1 MKGTKERKQVT
12 SAEEEKIKAALRS
25 DIRSAA
31 AEAGDWQEIAESAYE
46 SGAHVRR
53 STLSFVLPAA
63 CAAVLAVS
71 LGALQMFSEY
81 GYDFRHEP
89 AAAVQSGSADV
100 SDEEASGI
108 TSLKTRYSTTADGFP
123 DTGNYLL
130 DMKVYF
136 PHKDGYTDYGRL
148 YIFAVCEGKTVY
160 TSASPLNY
168 TAGRE
173 KSVSITVSLDERTE
187 SDKPDVGV
195 AAVFL
200 RDGDNGENCES
211 AIETISLLNP
221 SNSESGL
228 GHIYQLDS
236 GTPIYDIHYHYG
248 TPPAMDM
255 VTYEGDMPAYRCRVP
270 DGESTWLTF
279 FEVSSGVEENISL
292 VCESAYDTNEGGY
305 TDVYYEYDTLFDA
318 TPGMMENTYSFAIA
332 QSGGDWQITKV
343 YMPERYMGSSAKNAE

>member
-31 AEAGDWQEIAESAYE
+31 AEAGDWQEIADSAYE

-53 STLSFVLPAA
+53 STLSFVLPAV

-89 AAAVQSGSADV
+89 AAAVQTGSADV

-108 TSLKTRYSTTADGFP
+108 TSLKTRYSTTADGYP

-148 YIFAVCEGKTVY
+148 YIFAVCEGRTVY
-160 TSASPLNY
+160 TSSSPVSY
-168 TAGRE
+168 TAGKE
-173 KSVSITVSLDERTE
+173 KSVSITFSFDTRTQ
-187 SDKPDVGV
+187 SDKPEVGV

-211 AIETISLLNP
+211 AIQTISLLNP
-221 SNSESGL
+221 CNSESDL
-228 GHIYQLDS
+228 GHIYQLES
-236 GTPIYDIHYHYG
+236 GTPIYDLHYHYG
-248 TPPAMDM
+248 TPPTMDM
-255 VTYEGDMPAYRCRVP
+255 VTYEEDRPAFRYRVP
-270 DGESTWLTF
+270 DGAASWLTF
-279 FEVSSGVEENISL
+279 FEINSGAAENTSL
-292 VCESAYDTNEGGY
+292 VCESAYDTDDGGY
-305 TDVYYEYDTLFDA
+305 TDVYYEYDSFFDV
-318 TPGMMENTYSFAIA
+318 TPDMLENAYSFAIA
-332 QSGGDWQITKV
+332 QSGSDWQITKV
-343 YMPERYMGSSAKNAE
+343 YMPKRYMGSSAKNAE